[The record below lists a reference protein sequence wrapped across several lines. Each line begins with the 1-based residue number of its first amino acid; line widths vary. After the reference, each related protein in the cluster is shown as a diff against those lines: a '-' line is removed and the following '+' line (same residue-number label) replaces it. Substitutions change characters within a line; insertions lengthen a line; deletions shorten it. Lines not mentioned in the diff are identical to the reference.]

1 MDQPLD
7 KFQRLLRDMFQFD
20 RADLDFGIYRI
31 MNHKRDVIEKFIST
45 DLPKAIA
52 DELSR
57 GGLAEQSQA
66 AQDLETVRGQ
76 VRETLGTFAING
88 DDKLDEAYHA
98 TPLGKRYL
106 TLTEKAAGSRGREAL
121 ESTIFNHLYSF
132 FRRYYQDGDFIS
144 KRRYS
149 TRQRYAI
156 PYNGEEVHLHWA
168 NHDQYYVKTA
178 EYFNDY
184 TFALHGVTAHFKLK
198 AANVEQNN
206 VKGKG
211 RFFIP
216 LPKEIIWDEKARKI
230 IIPFEFRPLT
240 EQETVTYGTKN
251 QQNKINAEAAEA
263 IPKRLSPKDH
273 LDALAVLTAERRKT
287 SDGTPVSFL
296 EHHLRQYTQRNT
308 SDFFIHKDLNGF
320 LSGELDFYLK
330 NEVLNLDEMEIAG
343 EDRSEGWFQVMR
355 VLKAVGGRIIE
366 FLDQIES
373 FQKMLWEKR
382 KFITET
388 QYCITVGTIDER
400 FYTDIGACDVQ
411 WAEWKDLFHIDEEK
425 ADLFASGMNKRD
437 RRVAFLKAHPTLVL
451 DTKHYSADF
460 VDRLLGALGDLD
472 YLTDGLLVHA
482 DNYHGLRLLAER
494 YREQVKC
501 IYIDPPYNTDGSPIL
516 YKNGYKSSSW
526 SSLMENRLQA
536 AWPLLV
542 LDGVMVAAIDDEQQ
556 RELSFILSRVSQ
568 DRLLGTV
575 CVRANPSGRPT
586 QTGYSVSHEYLIFAG
601 RGPKS
606 SIRRLPPT
614 KEQMARFSEQD
625 DQGQFEWR
633 NLRREGSNSDRDAR
647 RGLYYPIYIKGD
659 AIRVPKM
666 EWNDTKEEWTVL
678 ENPRASEQ
686 AAWPDNEDGIQKTW
700 RWEWSTVVAAMDSL
714 SVRPDRSGRP
724 YIYYKRRPHEEGVV
738 SVSCWFDA
746 KYSATEH
753 GTAVIKALFGSS
765 TFSYPKSIHAVVDSI
780 YVAGASIDGA
790 VVLDFFAGSG
800 TTMHAAV
807 NLNRLDGGRRKFIG
821 IEVEKYFDTIL
832 TPRIKKVI
840 FTPEW
845 KDGMPRRRATQ
856 KEAERSPRIVKYIRL
871 ESYEDALN
879 NITFDDDSAQASLN
893 FEDYLLRY
901 MMRWETRKS
910 ETLLNVEKLSRP
922 FTYKLTVMK
931 DGESVDRAVDVPE
944 TFNYLLGLHVA
955 TRKAYDDDGR
965 RYLVYRGTIDHRQVA
980 VIWRETDGW
989 QKKDLERDKKFVA
1002 SQKLTDGADEVFI
1015 NGDSFIPNARALEPV
1030 FKARM
1035 FSTVET

>member
-1 MDQPLD
+1 MEQPID
-7 KFQRLLRDMFQFD
+7 KFQRLLRDIFQFD
-20 RADLDFGIYRI
+20 CADLDFGIYRI

-52 DELSR
+52 DEMSR

-66 AQDLETVRGQ
+66 AQEMESVRQQ
-76 VRETLGTFAING
+76 VRESLGTCAMNG
-88 DDKLDEAYHA
+88 DGRLDEAYHA

-106 TLTEKAAGSRGREAL
+106 TLTEKAAGGRGREAL
-121 ESTIFNHLYSF
+121 EATIFNHLYSF
-132 FRRYYQDGDFIS
+132 FSRYYQDGDFIS

-149 TRQRYAI
+149 KRQRYAI

-178 EYFNDY
+178 EYFQDY
-184 TFALHGVTAHFKLK
+184 SFASRGVTVHFKLK

-206 VKGKG
+206 VKGDA

-216 LPKEIIWDEKARKI
+216 RPKEIVWDAEARQLV
-230 IIPFEFRPLT
+230 IPFEFRPLT

-251 QQNKINAEAAEA
+251 QQDKINAEAAEA

-308 SDFFIHKDLNGF
+308 SDFFIHKDLKGF

-330 NEVLNLDEMEIAG
+330 NEVLNLDEMETAG

-355 VLKAVGGRIIE
+355 VIKAVGGRIIE

-400 FYTDIGACDVQ
+400 FYPDIAACDAQ

-425 ADLFASGMNKRD
+425 TDLFTIGKNRKD
-437 RRVAFLKAHPTLVL
+437 RRVAFLKAHPTLVV
-451 DTKHYSADF
+451 DTKYLDRALADT
-460 VDRLLGALGDLD
+460 LLASMPDLD
-472 YLTDGLLVHA
+472 GRTDGLLMHSE
-482 DNYHGLRLLAER
+482 NFQGISLLQDSLGRKVE
-494 YREQVKC
+494 C
-501 IYIDPPYNTDGSPIL
+501 IYIDPPYNTGDSEIL
-516 YKNGYKSSSW
+516 YKNEYLRSSW
-526 SSLMENRLQA
+526 LSLMQNRLA
-536 AWPLLV
+536 VATRLLTDDPV
-542 LDGVMVAAIDDEQQ
+542 LFIAIDDFEMVDLS
-556 RELSFILSRVSQ
+556 ELV
-568 DRLLGTV
+568 DRHF
-575 CVRANPSGRPT
+575 P
-586 QTGYSVSHEYLIFAG
+586 F
-601 RGPKS
+601 
-606 SIRRLPPT
+606 
-614 KEQMARFSEQD
+614 
-625 DQGQFEWR
+625 
-633 NLRREGSNSDRDAR
+633 LRREMIIVNHHPQGGKAKVLANTHEYMLACVHRDSDRTLSGRMSTDGVESRPFKRSGTAESNFR
-647 RGLYYPIYIKGD
+647 YGRPNSFYAVLVDP
-659 AIRVPKM
+659 
-666 EWNDTKEEWTVL
+666 DTKAIV
-678 ENPRASEQ
+678 
-686 AAWPDNEDGIQKTW
+686 GI
-700 RWEWSTVVAAMDSL
+700 EPP
-714 SVRPDRSGRP
+714 PDRNVTDYPTGKTKEGYVR
-724 YIYYKRRPHEEGVV
+724 IYPLSAQPNDPPERRERVWRRSYESCQTLLEKRQLQCSDGMTVYQLIAAHER
-738 SVSCWFDA
+738 
-746 KYSATEH
+746 
-753 GTAVIKALFGSS
+753 TAALFSNWVDPRYNAG
-765 TFSYPKSIHAVVDSI
+765 TFGANLLGDIIGAHNPFSYPKSVHT
-780 YVAGASIDGA
+780 VADAIFAAGVEDDAYC
-790 VVLDFFAGSG
+790 VDFFGGSG
-800 TTMHAAV
+800 TTGHAV
-807 NLNRLDGGRRKFIG
+807 INLNREDGGCRKFVL
-821 IEVEKYFDTIL
+821 VEMGRYFDTVL
-832 TPRIKKVI
+832 LPRIKKVI

-845 KDGMPRRRATQ
+845 KNGKPKRMATTE
-856 KEAERSPRIVKYIRL
+856 EAERSPRIVKYIRL

-879 NITFDDDSAQASLN
+879 NIAFDDASAQATLK

-901 MMRWETRKS
+901 MLRWETRKS
-910 ETLLNVEKLSRP
+910 ETLLNVEKLARP
-922 FTYKLTVMK
+922 FTYKLTLTK

-955 TRKAYDDDGR
+955 TRKVYDDDGR
-965 RYLVYRGTIDHRQVA
+965 RYLVYRGAIDHRQVA

-1002 SQKLTDGADEVFI
+1002 DEKLTDGADEVFV

-1035 FSTVET
+1035 FSTVEA